1 MTLML
6 KDSLKNSLSKEN
18 IRINV
23 EKYLQEGFMDEQSSQ
38 EIKSKVLLFQR
49 YLNLIADD
57 SSSDIT
63 IRITKE
69 NKELSEKY
77 VLLIVRDGVEIIYD
91 INRISLDE
99 ILLGSV
105 EGYQEKIEVIG
116 DIISILMSGK
126 HLKNYTEITQN
137 EDLNIDQ
144 PNDMQK
150 AYLKNF
156 TNNFNTWNFLKN
168 IRLPDLSNTKRM
180 VSTIV
185 DSLKDFQVKMEPV
198 IQTMK
203 TMTES
208 ISKAIASIDFE
219 GLVKNMKEAE
229 KRKLSRFLQYD
240 WYFPIFLLEDLPIIF
255 EFESASEANST
266 ALELLDDYRVEH
278 GYDLNDFIPKSLK
291 TYKELKQVDYLLHAQ
306 MYKMTVIFCLERIES
321 RIKQMQQNE
330 NSKIQYSKLKV
341 GKGGYDYYMNVLK
354 EESDYLDDLVSKIT
368 IDQKIHL
375 FDRFVEGM
383 EYKNEQGEYP
393 LNRNL
398 FLHGFVD
405 DSEVNE
411 IMAKKAILAYGFFES
426 LFLLKYKPKEKIRRV
441 NGKSDRA
448 VSLADSNSR
457 KRCGFSTI

>member
-1 MTLML
+1 MI
-6 KDSLKNSLSKEN
+6 E
-18 IRINV
+18 
-23 EKYLQEGFMDEQSSQ
+23 
-38 EIKSKVLLFQR
+38 
-49 YLNLIADD
+49 A
-57 SSSDIT
+57 
-63 IRITKE
+63 
-69 NKELSEKY
+69 
-77 VLLIVRDGVEIIYD
+77 LLIVKDGIELIYD
-91 INRISLDE
+91 INTISLEE

-105 EGYQEKIEVIG
+105 EGYQEEVEVIG
-116 DIISILMSGK
+116 DIISILM
-126 HLKNYTEITQN
+126 NENQTETTKKK
-137 EDLNIDQ
+137 DLSIEQ

-150 AYLKNF
+150 AYLKYF
-156 TNNFNTWNFLKN
+156 SNNSNIWNRFEN
-168 IRLPDLSNTKRM
+168 IRLPDFSKTERM
-180 VSTIV
+180 ISIIA

-198 IQTMK
+198 IQK
-203 TMTES
+203 IKIMTES
-208 ISKAIASIDFE
+208 ISKAISSIDFE
-219 GLVKNMKEAE
+219 GWVKNMKEAE

-255 EFESASEANST
+255 EFESVSEANST
-266 ALELLDDYRVEH
+266 AIEIFDDYRVEH

-291 TYKELKQVDYLLHAQ
+291 TYKELIQIDYLLKAQ
-306 MYKMTVIFCLERIES
+306 MYKTTVIYCLERIES

-330 NSKIQYSKLKV
+330 NSKIHYSKLKV

-354 EESDYLDDLVSKIT
+354 EESDYLDELVSKIT

-411 IMAKKAILAYGFFES
+411 VMAKKAILAYGFFES

-441 NGKSDRA
+441 NGKSNR
-448 VSLADSNSR
+448 LIKNNTLKTR
-457 KRCGFSTI
+457 KRCGFSTV

>member
-1 MTLML
+1 MILML
-6 KDSLKNSLSKEN
+6 KDALKNSLSKDN

-23 EKYLQEGFMDEQSSQ
+23 EKYLQEGFMAEQSSQ

-69 NKELSEKY
+69 NEDLSEKY
-77 VLLIVRDGVEIIYD
+77 VLLIVRDGVEVIFD

-116 DIISILMSGK
+116 DIISILMNEK
-126 HLKNYTEITQN
+126 YLKNYTEIN
-137 EDLNIDQ
+137 ENLNSDQ

-150 AYLKNF
+150 VYLKNF
-156 TNNFNTWNFLKN
+156 TNNFNTWNFFEN

-180 VSTIV
+180 VSIIV

-203 TMTES
+203 IMTES
-208 ISKAIASIDFE
+208 ISKAISSIDFE
-219 GLVKNMKEAE
+219 GWVKNMKEAE

-255 EFESASEANST
+255 EFESASEANRT
-266 ALELLDDYRVEH
+266 AIELLNDFKVEH

-291 TYKELKQVDYLLHAQ
+291 TYKELIQIDYLLNVQ
-306 MYKMTVIFCLERIES
+306 MYKTTVIYCLERIES

-354 EESDYLDDLVSKIT
+354 EESDYLDELVSKIT
-368 IDQKIHL
+368 IDQKVHL

-441 NGKSDRA
+441 NGKSGRA
-448 VSLADSNSR
+448 VSLADSNSC
-457 KRCGFSTI
+457 KRRGFSTI

>member
-1 MTLML
+1 MFMILML
-6 KDSLKNSLSKEN
+6 KDALKNSLSKDN

-23 EKYLQEGFMDEQSSQ
+23 EKYLQEGFMAEQSSQ

-69 NKELSEKY
+69 NEDLSEKY
-77 VLLIVRDGVEIIYD
+77 VLLIVRDGVEVIFD

-116 DIISILMSGK
+116 DIISILMNEK
-126 HLKNYTEITQN
+126 YLKNYTEIN
-137 EDLNIDQ
+137 ENLNSDQ

-150 AYLKNF
+150 VYLKNF
-156 TNNFNTWNFLKN
+156 TNNFNTWNFFEN

-180 VSTIV
+180 VSIIV

-203 TMTES
+203 IMTES
-208 ISKAIASIDFE
+208 ISKAISSIDFE
-219 GLVKNMKEAE
+219 GWVKNMKEAE

-255 EFESASEANST
+255 EFESASEANRT
-266 ALELLDDYRVEH
+266 AIELLNDFKVEH

-291 TYKELKQVDYLLHAQ
+291 TYKELIQIDYLLNVQ
-306 MYKMTVIFCLERIES
+306 MYKTTVIYCLERIES

-354 EESDYLDDLVSKIT
+354 EESDYLDELVSKIT
-368 IDQKIHL
+368 IDQKVHL

-441 NGKSDRA
+441 NGKSGRA
-448 VSLADSNSR
+448 VSLADSNSC
-457 KRCGFSTI
+457 KRRGFSTI